1 MRRVVVD
8 ASVVLK
14 WFFRLRD
21 GEQDVGAA
29 LRLLTSISDNQV
41 ALWQPP
47 HFIAEVAAVLA
58 RESPATAG
66 ASLND
71 LLDIEMQVIDSA
83 AIYARAVALAT
94 RHDHHLFDTL
104 YHAVALE
111 LGNAVLVTADTRYA
125 RKAGSEG
132 GIVLLGDFDFDE
144 VRG

>member
-47 HFIAEVAAVLA
+47 HFIAEWQRCWPGNHLQPLA
-58 RESPATAG
+58 PA
-66 ASLND
+66 
-71 LLDIEMQVIDSA
+71 
-83 AIYARAVALAT
+83 
-94 RHDHHLFDTL
+94 
-104 YHAVALE
+104 
-111 LGNAVLVTADTRYA
+111 
-125 RKAGSEG
+125 
-132 GIVLLGDFDFDE
+132 
-144 VRG
+144 

>member
-1 MRRVVVD
+1 M
-8 ASVVLK
+8 
-14 WFFRLRD
+14 
-21 GEQDVGAA
+21 
-29 LRLLTSISDNQV
+29 
-41 ALWQPP
+41 
-47 HFIAEVAAVLA
+47 LA

-71 LLDIEMQVIDSA
+71 LLDIETHVIDSA